1 MTGSTCPPSQPLLE
15 RWARRFAPLPTLRAC
30 SLDSEQFATNR
41 CCERVAIGDCG
52 WLLDVN
58 RRPAKPP
65 PMTALTQDTGK
76 KTSVA
81 AISIAASGS
90 MALAKLVVG
99 IAIGSLSLFSEAL
112 HSSIALV
119 ATNIPWTVVRVSDLP
134 ADDEHH
140 YGHGT
145 FASLSALGITALL
158 YILAGGILVEA
169 Y

>member
-81 AISIAASGS
+81 AISILASGS
-90 MALAKLVVG
+90 MTLAKLVVG
-99 IAIGSLSLFSEAL
+99 IAIGSLALISEAP
-112 HSSIALV
+112 HSSIDLI
-119 ATNIPWTVVRVSDLP
+119 ATIITWAVVGVSDRP
-134 ADDEHH
+134 AVDGHH
-140 YGHGT
+140 YGPG
-145 FASLSALGITALL
+145 
-158 YILAGGILVEA
+158 
-169 Y
+169 